1 MHEKILTI
9 VIPTYNMEKLLPRC
23 LDSLVTP
30 QSSDS
35 IEVLV
40 VNDGSKDNSLNVAQE
55 YEKKYPGII
64 KAIDKENG
72 NYGSTINKGIE
83 IASGK
88 YFRIL
93 DSDDFY
99 SNSGLMEFVKKL
111 ETTDSDIILTDY
123 RRDRGQ
129 IHDLYK
135 GPSDKQGIIYNFDDV
150 DTSIFANFAM
160 HGITYKTSVLR
171 DNKILLSTGIS
182 YTDSEYCFYPIP
194 FIHTFVYYDI
204 LVYCYQVGRPGQT
217 VDVNSQVRS
226 IPHMMKI
233 INRMYDYLK
242 GLTGEET
249 YYQKLVQ
256 GYCNSMNLCFS
267 TSLCYD
273 RSNRFLDELH
283 KLKENCDSVKG
294 ANDILMKK
302 RMFGVLYYK
311 RYCEKAKASNGIFYT
326 IYYKVVRFVS
336 RTLFRFK
343 SLFV

>member
-1 MHEKILTI
+1 MEKLLTI
-9 VIPTYNMEKLLPRC
+9 VIPTYNMEELLPRC

-30 QSSDS
+30 VINDKV
-35 IEVLV
+35 EVLV
-40 VNDGSKDNSLNVAQE
+40 VNDGSKDNSLKIAQT
-55 YEKKYPGII
+55 YEKKYPNVI

-99 SNSGLMEFVKKL
+99 SNSGLIELVNRI
-111 ETTDSDIILTDY
+111 ENTDVDIILTNY
-123 RRDRGQ
+123 RRDRGR
-129 IHDLYK
+129 IHDIYK
-135 GPSDKQGIIYNFDDV
+135 GLDNLKDIKLDFDEV
-150 DTSIFANFAM
+150 DLSLFPNFAM
-160 HGITYKTSVLR
+160 HGITYKTSILR
-171 DNKILLSTGIS
+171 ENNIRLQTGIS
-182 YTDSEYCFYPIP
+182 YTDSEYCFYPLP
-194 FIHTFVYYDI
+194 FVKTMEYYDL